1 MVADNYAY
9 SLAQDALGWRWR
21 VYDEDGEVVGAG
33 RKATQGAAE
42 IEIKRT
48 IAVVFAAGMASRT
61 LEVRRLI
68 DPPSVGAGAA
78 IGVFAA
84 DR

>member
-1 MVADNYAY
+1 MVANNYAY
-9 SLAQDALGWRWR
+9 SLAQDELGWRWR
-21 VYDEDGEVVGAG
+21 VYDEAGEVVGAG

-48 IAVVFAAGMASRT
+48 IAVVFSAGVASRT
-61 LEVRRLI
+61 LEVKRLV

-78 IGVFAA
+78 VGVFAA

>member
-9 SLAQDALGWRWR
+9 SLAQDELGWRWR

-33 RKATQGAAE
+33 RKVTQSAAE
-42 IEIKRT
+42 VEIRRT
-48 IAVVFAAGMASRT
+48 IAVVFSAGAT
-61 LEVRRLI
+61 NVGLGAKRLV

-78 IGVFAA
+78 IGVFAD